1 MDEKEEM
8 VGGDVF
14 GQLVVH
20 ARGECPQSLGLKHV
34 WRGVVGC
41 AQRYEWLGGA
51 SLMHAGQ

>member
-1 MDEKEEM
+1 M

-20 ARGECPQSLGLKHV
+20 ARGECPQSQELKHV

-41 AQRYEWLGGA
+41 TRRYEWLGGA
-51 SLMHAGQ
+51 SLMHAGL